1 MTDFSDIS
9 KQYEEDSIVQKS
21 ASEVLLDL
29 LDIQASDNVLDLGCG
44 TGHIT
49 RQLKEKTSGRV
60 VGIDSAP
67 GMIDEA
73 NEKYRDEG
81 ISFRNLPVEQ
91 LDYQDEFDKIF
102 CNSAFQWFSSPE
114 QLLRRC
120 YNVLKPGGSMAIQA
134 PARETYCPHFINAIE
149 AVITDTSTKTIFST
163 FRSPWFFLDTA
174 EEYSDLFAEAGFLV
188 NSSTIEKVVTSHT
201 SDEVYKIF
209 TSGAA
214 AGYLNQAFYDVAWTE
229 HYEEAFK
236 KIVRGDFISQ
246 SDSNGR
252 IALIFYRIY
261 LLAEKG
267 R

>member
-1 MTDFSDIS
+1 VADFTEIS
-9 KQYEEDSIVQKS
+9 KQYEKHSIIQKS
-21 ASEVLLDL
+21 ASELLLDL
-29 LDIQASDNVLDLGCG
+29 LDIQDSENVLDLGCG
-44 TGHIT
+44 TGHIA
-49 RQLKEKTSGRV
+49 RRLKEKTSGKV
-60 VGIDSAP
+60 VGIDSAS

-81 ISFRNLPVEQ
+81 ISFRKLAVEQ

-114 QLLRRC
+114 PVLRRC
-120 YNVLKPGGSMAIQA
+120 YHALKPGGRMAIQA
-134 PARETYCPHFINAIE
+134 PAREIYCPHFIDAIE
-149 AVITDTSTKTIFST
+149 SVKTDKSTETIFSSFT
-163 FRSPWFFLDTA
+163 SPWFFLDTA
-174 EEYSDLFAEAGFLV
+174 EEYNDLFAEAGFLV
-188 NSSTIEKVVTSHT
+188 NSSTIEKVVTAHS

-214 AGYLNQAFYDVAWTE
+214 AGYLNQAFYDVTLTE

-236 KIVRGDFISQ
+236 KIVRDSFISQ
-246 SDSNGR
+246 SDSNGK